1 MSKDGFTS
9 MANVKER
16 NKGVVM
22 ANNRRDNKVTGHPAE
37 ARRQS
42 ASGTS
47 RQSVQVRNS
56 RRADLE
62 VPTGTRNSR
71 GKKKMTKKQ
80 KRKRRLV
87 MLGVEAF
94 ALCILLLGLY
104 IANIVGKIDFRR
116 GLSDEE
122 AGINSDL
129 DADTLA
135 RLENFQNI
143 AIFGLD
149 SRSANAYDSNNS
161 DVIMIASI
169 DKDTKDVRLVSVYRD
184 TLMNI
189 GNDKYRKAN
198 AAYSNGGAE
207 AAVQMLNANLDLN
220 ITEYICVDWCAMVEA
235 IDALGGVEIEVS
247 DAEMSMIND
256 FMWEIEDATGQ
267 TAPRLYQSGLVTLN
281 GTQATSYARI
291 RHLAGDDFMRTSR
304 QRILLEAMLN
314 KAKQSD
320 IGTLTKICNNVFDD
334 VATNIQLTDIIG
346 MAADVMKY
354 DVVGSTGFPFA
365 LTTRMLDT
373 GDTVVPADL
382 EYNVVT
388 LHEFLFG
395 VDDTTAADTNST
407 EESADNEYEVSD
419 TVKSISQEIIYISGV
434 DRNTEGLVDT
444 TKYNDTTGSGGTGNI
459 NQGE

>member
-169 DKDTKDVRLVSVYRD
+169 D
-184 TLMNI
+184 
-189 GNDKYRKAN
+189 
-198 AAYSNGGAE
+198 
-207 AAVQMLNANLDLN
+207 
-220 ITEYICVDWCAMVEA
+220 
-235 IDALGGVEIEVS
+235 
-247 DAEMSMIND
+247 
-256 FMWEIEDATGQ
+256 
-267 TAPRLYQSGLVTLN
+267 
-281 GTQATSYARI
+281 
-291 RHLAGDDFMRTSR
+291 
-304 QRILLEAMLN
+304 
-314 KAKQSD
+314 
-320 IGTLTKICNNVFDD
+320 
-334 VATNIQLTDIIG
+334 
-346 MAADVMKY
+346 
-354 DVVGSTGFPFA
+354 
-365 LTTRMLDT
+365 
-373 GDTVVPADL
+373 
-382 EYNVVT
+382 
-388 LHEFLFG
+388 
-395 VDDTTAADTNST
+395 
-407 EESADNEYEVSD
+407 
-419 TVKSISQEIIYISGV
+419 
-434 DRNTEGLVDT
+434 
-444 TKYNDTTGSGGTGNI
+444 
-459 NQGE
+459 